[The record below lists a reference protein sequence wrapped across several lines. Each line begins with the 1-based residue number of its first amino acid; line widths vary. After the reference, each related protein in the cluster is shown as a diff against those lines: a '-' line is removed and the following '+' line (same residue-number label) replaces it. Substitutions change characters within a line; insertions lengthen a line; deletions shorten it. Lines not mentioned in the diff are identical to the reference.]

1 MCESKK
7 GQLLKRKGL
16 RQKMRHHTMQL
27 TLCFI
32 HITIS
37 MGDPYF
43 SKPSTVDTN
52 FGKSIHSPRGIV
64 CQCPLYT
71 MSVNVCQRLDAFG
84 RYVINLGQQCIAQ
97 ATIQLNFL
105 PYNQITLCDWRP
117 VCSSDETTQW
127 LPGFFPLNYA
137 LHSMQHINIQ
147 LQKQDFPIFSKVVR
161 CGLHIIILC
170 LHKFLDIPIYFFVN
184 KLHYLF

>member
-37 MGDPYF
+37 MGDLSF
-43 SKPSTVDTN
+43 FQNHLQWTQTLENQSTVHAAL
-52 FGKSIHSPRGIV
+52 FASVPYIQ
-64 CQCPLYT
+64 CQ
-71 MSVNVCQRLDAFG
+71 SVNVCQRLDAFG
-84 RYVINLGQQCIAQ
+84 RYVINLGQQCTAQ

-105 PYNQITLCDWRP
+105 PYNQISWCDWRP

-127 LPGFFPLNYA
+127 LPGFFSLNYA
-137 LHSMQHINIQ
+137 AYQHSVT
-147 LQKQDFPIFSKVVR
+147 KA
-161 CGLHIIILC
+161 
-170 LHKFLDIPIYFFVN
+170 
-184 KLHYLF
+184 